1 MSEQVKIPD
10 TVYEKA
16 ETIAEQRDMS
26 KKEAIRFMCREG
38 GYDV

>member
-10 TVYEKA
+10 PVYEKA
-16 ETIAEQRDMS
+16 QELVEERDTS
-26 KKEAIRFMCREG
+26 IKEAIRIMCREG